1 MFYVCFWQAF
11 SSNELGKLH
20 ILSEDTENRSPFFFF
35 PIFNFFI
42 FYANWLLNTWQSQSE
57 RRPLKD
63 RAFFFFFFFLGTN
76 FSHYLFF
83 NLISWSVRCRFEML
97 NELQNHWELMHC
109 FSANPMFIPQ
119 IKSRLGL
126 YSGKNYTHTYM
137 KRHDFVV
144 SCVALL
150 HVCNTALLLEHWSM
164 QNSLSNWAEEAAI
177 FMRYLLSGMF
187 LAFLF
192 VCYIYCICFW
202 S

>member
-1 MFYVCFWQAF
+1 MLLTSLFLKWALVNCTYWVR
-11 SSNELGKLH
+11 
-20 ILSEDTENRSPFFFF
+20 ILRTEVLFFFF
-35 PIFNFFI
+35 NFQFFFI

-57 RRPLKD
+57 RRPLRD
-63 RAFFFFFFFLGTN
+63 WAFFFFFLGTN

-109 FSANPMFIPQ
+109 FSANPMFITR

-126 YSGKNYTHTYM
+126 SSGKNYTHTYM
-137 KRHDFVV
+137 KRHVFVV